1 MNDFVKTV
9 TGKKFYEKDVPSLI
23 TQLKRIGDILESIQ
37 KDQTAARVEEKRRH
51 KIDTKKMIVEAL
63 EEYLKSKP
71 LDENAKTGR
80 TEI

>member
-37 KDQTAARVEEKRRH
+37 KEQTTARVEERKRH
-51 KIDTKKMIVEAL
+51 KIDTKRMIAEAL